1 MKTPLISNKFKKEE
15 AQLNKILDEYLN
27 LVYQNPILSSDK
39 IAEIKKEFETPFNF
53 VAIGKVKSGKSSFL
67 NALLGV
73 KKGEE
78 EIFKSGAAVETSK
91 ITIARKGNK
100 EPEIENNVVIIY
112 KDIESL
118 EGIEIIDTPGTD
130 SIMEKHEEITYDFL
144 ENCNLVM
151 FVFEAKNIYTKS
163 DWELIREIV
172 HRFKKD
178 IIFILQQKDRAKEE
192 EIETSK
198 KELIAKCNEIGIK
211 DPKIFITSA
220 YLEMESQEG
229 SGFEEVREYIFK
241 EIGSPEK
248 KSIKLK
254 TIINKLRDSI
264 TNNESL
270 LEKEINMIEA
280 YRKYFEAIDIFLKDN
295 YKLLKENIERSIRD
309 PIIDYHSKKSGLLKN
324 KIISLYKTQ
333 SKVKDLVKDELTQFK
348 KDINE
353 MIKDTV
359 NKNLN
364 YILKDH
370 NSRIEKLFSKEELVQ
385 KVKDEPYLKIQLQ
398 TDIEKYF
405 EDFKQDIQRELDKV
419 IEDTFKSIK
428 FKNKTLFN
436 RIYITRSIT
445 KAIEEG
451 ISLQEKELSSMLDV
465 LITNFIRN
473 IDNKTKTKMLENQD
487 NIQNKIDNLEK
498 YQKIKRT
505 FESYVKQ
512 LENIEQ
518 ASFVGI
524 GEKKNVK

>member
-15 AQLNKILDEYLN
+15 AQLNKILNEYLD
-27 LVYQNPILSSDK
+27 LVYKNPILDSDK

-130 SIMEKHEEITYDFL
+130 SIMEKHEKITYDFL

-163 DWELIREIV
+163 DWELIKKIV
-172 HRFKKD
+172 HQFKKD

-192 EIETSK
+192 EIQTSK

-211 DPKIFITSA
+211 DPKIFVTSA
-220 YLEMESQEG
+220 ALEMESQEG

-241 EIGSPEK
+241 EIGSHEK
-248 KSIKLK
+248 KSMKLK

-264 TNNESL
+264 TNNESI
-270 LEKEINMIEA
+270 LEKEINTIED
-280 YRKYFEAIDIFLKDN
+280 YRKYYETLSMFLEDN
-295 YKLLKENIERSIRD
+295 YMFLKENIEITIRD
-309 PIIDYHSKKSGLLKN
+309 SIISYYSMKMKTLKD
-324 KIISLYKTQ
+324 KVISLYKTQ
-333 SKVKDLVKDELTQFK
+333 SKVKDLVEAELIQFRKDTNDMF
-348 KDINE
+348 KDI
-353 MIKDTV
+353 V
-359 NKNLN
+359 NRNLN
-364 YILKDH
+364 DILKEQ
-370 NSRIEKLFSKEELVQ
+370 NKRIEKMFSKEEIAQ
-385 KVKDEPYLKIQLQ
+385 KVKDEPYLKMQLQ
-398 TDIEKYF
+398 TDIERYF
-405 EDFKQDIQRELDKV
+405 EDFERLIQRELHKV
-419 IEDTFKSIK
+419 LDDAFKSIK

-436 RIYITRSIT
+436 RIYLTRSIT
-445 KAIEEG
+445 KSIEEE
-451 ISLQEKELSSMLDV
+451 ILLQEEKIKNLLNV
-465 LITNFIRN
+465 LIDNFLKDMN
-473 IDNKTKTKMLENQD
+473 TKTKTKMLESHED
-487 NIQNKIDNLEK
+487 IQNKIDNLEK
-498 YQKIKRT
+498 YQELKRT
-505 FESYVKQ
+505 LDSYMKQ

-518 ASFVGI
+518 AI
-524 GEKKNVK
+524 KL